1 MYCPNC
7 ATNNLEGARFCR
19 SCGADISLVP
29 QALTG
34 RLPETTDIAH
44 AFERHRRRRRREPS
58 IDKAVKNIF
67 MGLGF
72 LIVSIVLGFTPMG
85 RAWWFWMMIPAFSML
100 GGGVAEY
107 MRLKQSQQQG
117 TLPPAGAQPGMFA
130 PPPPP
135 GAGELP
141 ARNTAEMY
149 RQPVSV
155 TEGTTRL
162 LENEPPTRHAG
173 RAGAVPSS
181 KGEADS

>member
-34 RLPETTDIAH
+34 HLPETQNIAT
-44 AFERHRRRRRREPS
+44 ALERHRKRRREPR
-58 IDKAVKNIF
+58 IDKAIKNIF

-72 LIVSIVLGFTPMG
+72 LIVAIVLGFAPMG
-85 RAWWFWMMIPAFSML
+85 RGWWFWMMIPAFSML

-107 MRLKQSQQQG
+107 MRFKQSQQPA
-117 TLPPAGAQPGMFA
+117 LPPASAQPGMFA
-130 PPPPP
+130 PPPPQR
-135 GAGELP
+135 ADELP

-149 RQPVSV
+149 MQPPSV

-162 LENEPPTRHAG
+162 LEDEAPTRHIG
-173 RAGAVPSS
+173 RADAVPSS